1 MKTRLVKVGNSRG
14 VRLPKLLLEQAGIEP
29 GDEVDLDVTAETGRI
44 VITVPT
50 SARRGWADAARLQAQ
65 RGDDCLLDEGTGT
78 RFDAEEWQ
86 W

>member
-1 MKTRLVKVGNSRG
+1 
-14 VRLPKLLLEQAGIEP
+14 
-29 GDEVDLDVTAETGRI
+29 VTAETGRI